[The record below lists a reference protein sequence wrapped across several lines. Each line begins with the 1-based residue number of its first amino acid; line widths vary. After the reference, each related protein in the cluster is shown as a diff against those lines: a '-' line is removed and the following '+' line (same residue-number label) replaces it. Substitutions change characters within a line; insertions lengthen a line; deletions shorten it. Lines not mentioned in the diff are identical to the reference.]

1 MSKKP
6 YSWQA
11 GAALEEHSRR
21 KHKVIGEY
29 VARYL
34 AVRCQLPQ
42 QSRFRLAIIDGF
54 AGGGRYK
61 CGSPGSPLIFMKEL
75 RTATE
80 QFNIKRQAEGV
91 SPLDIECLLVLND
104 FDQDTVE
111 LLKTNAAPVIAEI
124 NENVPRLH
132 LRVEYRNAK
141 FDELYPE
148 VKQLLERGSYQN
160 VLFNLDQC
168 GTGSVEINTIGD
180 IVASFT
186 SVEIFYTFGIQ
197 TLLAFLHQTD
207 RAALVK
213 QLAPFGVS
221 PDDLSRLD
229 GLMSKD
235 AWLGAAER
243 LVFDSFRRC
252 ANYVSPFSIHN
263 PDGWRYWLIHFA
275 NSVRARQEYN
285 NILHQNSSAQAHYGR
300 SGLDMLSYDPSEADS
315 MLYLFDETGR
325 AEARK
330 QLHDDIPRLITKYGD
345 ALLVGD
351 FYAGIYNA
359 TPAHMLDINTAI
371 IENPDLEVI
380 TEQGG
385 GERRK
390 ANTIKT
396 SDILRL
402 KQQRSFFPIF
412 FDDQNRRGKE

>member
-6 YSWQA
+6 YSWLT
-11 GAALEEHSRR
+11 GAVLEEHSRR

-42 QSRFRLAIIDGF
+42 QSRFRLAIVDGF

-61 CGSPGSPLIFMKEL
+61 CGSPGSPLIFIDEL
-75 RTATE
+75 RAATE
-80 QFNIKRQAEGV
+80 QFNIRRQAEGM

-104 FDQDTVE
+104 FDRDTVE
-111 LLKTNAAPVIAEI
+111 LLKTNAAPLIAEI
-124 NENVPRLH
+124 AENVPKLH
-132 LRVEYRNAK
+132 LRVEYRNEK

-148 VKQLLERGSYQN
+148 IRQLLERGNYQN

-168 GTGSVEINTIGD
+168 GTGSVTINTIGD
-180 IVASFT
+180 IIASFT

-197 TLLAFLHQTD
+197 TLLTFLNQTD
-207 RAALVK
+207 RAALAK
-213 QLAPFGVS
+213 QLTPFGVS

-235 AWLGAAER
+235 IWLGAAER

-285 NILHQNSSAQAHYGR
+285 NILHQNSSTQAHYGR
-300 SGLDMLSYDPSEADS
+300 SGLHMLSYDPSEADS
-315 MLYLFDETGR
+315 MLYLFDEAGR
-325 AEARK
+325 TEARK
-330 QLHDDIPRLITKYGD
+330 QLHDDIPRLITNYGD
-345 ALLVGD
+345 AIPVGE
-351 FYAGIYNA
+351 FYASIYNA
-359 TPAHMLDINTAI
+359 TPAHMLDINSAI

-412 FDDQNRRGKE
+412 FNDQNGRGKK

>member
-1 MSKKP
+1 M
-6 YSWQA
+6 
-11 GAALEEHSRR
+11 
-21 KHKVIGEY
+21 
-29 VARYL
+29 
-34 AVRCQLPQ
+34 
-42 QSRFRLAIIDGF
+42 
-54 AGGGRYK
+54 
-61 CGSPGSPLIFMKEL
+61 
-75 RTATE
+75 
-80 QFNIKRQAEGV
+80 
-91 SPLDIECLLVLND
+91 
-104 FDQDTVE
+104 
-111 LLKTNAAPVIAEI
+111 
-124 NENVPRLH
+124 
-132 LRVEYRNAK
+132 
-141 FDELYPE
+141 
-148 VKQLLERGSYQN
+148 KQLLERGSYQN

-207 RAALVK
+207 RAALAK

>member
-6 YSWQA
+6 YSWVA
-11 GAALEEHSRR
+11 GAVLEEHSRR
-21 KHKVIGEY
+21 KHKVIAEY

-34 AVRCQLPQ
+34 TVRCQLPQ
-42 QSRFRLAIIDGF
+42 QSRFRLAIVDGF
-54 AGGGRYK
+54 AGGGQYK
-61 CGSPGSPLIFMKEL
+61 CGSPGSPLIFINEL
-75 RTATE
+75 RVATE
-80 QFNIKRQAEGV
+80 QFNIKRQAEGM
-91 SPLDIECLLVLND
+91 SPLDIECLLILND
-104 FDQDTVE
+104 FDKETVE
-111 LLKTNAAPVIAEI
+111 LLKTNAASLIAEI
-124 NENVPRLH
+124 KENVPKLH
-132 LRVEYRNAK
+132 LRVEYRNEK

-148 VKQLLERGSYQN
+148 VKQLLERGSYHN

-197 TLLAFLHQTD
+197 TLLTFLHQTD
-207 RAALVK
+207 RGALAR

-221 PDDLSRLD
+221 PDDLSQLD
-229 GLMSKD
+229 GLMTKD

-243 LVFDSFRRC
+243 IVFESFQRC

-285 NILHQNSSAQAHYGR
+285 NILHQNSSAQAHFGR
-300 SGLDMLSYDPSEADS
+300 SGLHMLSYDPSEADS
-315 MLYLFDETGR
+315 MLYVFDAAGR
-325 AEARK
+325 AEAKK
-330 QLHDDIPRLITKYGD
+330 QLHDDIPRFITNYGD
-345 ALLVGD
+345 AIPVGE
-351 FYAGIYNA
+351 FYASIYNA
-359 TPAHMLDINTAI
+359 TPAHMHDINSAI

-390 ANTIKT
+390 ANMIKT

-402 KQQRSFFPIF
+402 KQQRSFFPF
-412 FDDQNRRGKE
+412 FFENQSRVAKK